1 MSGRV
6 LTNLSGFQNRT
17 LTGLSSID
25 TAETDIADIKTKY
38 DFDSSVSTGNLLIG
52 NSVGNYT
59 TNRLTAGNNIT
70 ITNGDGTISI
80 ASTAV
85 EINAGTNLNKTTD
98 INGTS
103 LNLDAVIG
111 GMTSINAF
119 SLVTNISSAG
129 NQFLLK
135 DNSVG
140 GFANGTFLTANASGL
155 IVPTTQATINIAV
168 QATLTGGTNITKTTQ
183 SVVGGGQTSTFNL
196 DAVISGMTSINGFTI
211 SNDISSAESQF
222 LVKDNSVG
230 GFANG
235 TFLTANA
242 SGLIVPTTQATI
254 NTSVQGTIT
263 GGTNITKTESSGNIS
278 LNLDNVLTSLTTI
291 NGYGFNLTTNSTVNQ
306 FLLKD
311 TTVGSFSSGDLLNIN
326 SSGKVDN
333 ITPTVLFNNLT
344 ASNGLIKSSNNNNIS
359 ISTQPTIN
367 ISDSGGGGFTI
378 ENSSGTALVKITS
391 SSGGQ
396 PKLQYFQGTDLRAN
410 QQYDNANT
418 KFDFAVNTGAL
429 HLKAYSNTQG
439 GTGRITLDSEIV
451 KLQAGNSSTV
461 AEDILTCSLTEIDL
475 KKKIDLNQNTI
486 HYYQGNNDGFK
497 LGYSSSTMNG
507 LLVIGYGG
515 SIPFLRLQSSY
526 GGAVNVVDYYYDKV
540 RFFKQLLIEP
550 EGTGVSVLQIRATGT
565 GEGDQ
570 PKQQF
575 FQQGNEKTYLRY
587 LPADDIFE
595 IRTTNDS
602 TKMRLGNRGLTN
614 GGLLLQNTRNDFYNK
629 IYMNSTSSLDRPI
642 YLHTNE
648 AFYVRYKND
657 STINGTDLGGFSGVR
672 LSNTNTQ
679 STNSIQLQT
688 FGVSP
693 RTADAK
699 GSVEVYNKL
708 SVIRN
713 GATLQQDS
721 NDTFTVKNTGFCKA
735 IIHSDSGDCELAL
748 KCGSDNSNQTV
759 IKRKT
764 DDQFSIS
771 NVGEIKT
778 SATSHNFFNSS
789 TLRLAFQSDT
799 NLVVYNGSTVKFASN
814 DSQNAHS
821 SRDYK
826 KNINN
831 LVESES
837 INIIKNINPVSFEYL
852 EQYWDEHDKCNACNC
867 DLRKGFIWEDTQPIL
882 PQATRTI
889 NMNNPDEETTKTLD
903 LKMVIPDLTKTVQYL
918 LNKVETLET
927 QLLTQSNLI
936 SNLQSQLNSN

>member
-6 LTNLSGFQNRT
+6 LTNLAGFQNRT

-25 TAETDIADIKTKY
+25 TAETDITDIKTKY
-38 DFDSSVSTGNLLIG
+38 AFDSNVSTGNLLIG

-80 ASTAV
+80 ASSFV

-140 GFANGTFLTANASGL
+140 GFADGTFLTVNASGL

-183 SVVGGGQTSTFNL
+183 SVIGGGQTSTFNL
-196 DAVISGMTSINGFTI
+196 DSALTSINTINGFTI

-230 GFANG
+230 GFADG

-278 LNLDNVLTSLTTI
+278 LNLDNVLTSITTI

-311 TTVGSFSSGDLLNIN
+311 TTVGSFSSGDLLSVN
-326 SSGKVDN
+326 SNNKIDN
-333 ITPTVLFNNLT
+333 ITPTVLLNNIT
-344 ASNGLIKSSNNNNIS
+344 ASNGLTKSSNNNNIS

-451 KLQAGNSSTV
+451 KLQAGNSSTT
-461 AEDILTCSLTEIDL
+461 AQDILTCSLTEVNINKQINISTDG
-475 KKKIDLNQNTI
+475 INQS
-486 HYYQGNNDGFK
+486 GNNLNLKANGTV
-497 LGYSSSTMNG
+497 LISGSTDR
-507 LLVIGYGG
+507 I
-515 SIPFLRLQSSY
+515 FLRKE
-526 GGAVNVVDYYYDKV
+526 VK
-540 RFFKQLLIEP
+540 IEP

-565 GEGDQ
+565 GSGDQ

-575 FQQGNEKTYLRY
+575 FQQGNEKTYLRF
-587 LPADDIFE
+587 LPAEDIFE
-595 IRTTNDS
+595 IRTYNDS

-657 STINGTDLGGFSGVR
+657 STAPAINGTDLGGFSGVR

-679 STNSIQLQT
+679 STNKINLQT

-693 RTADAK
+693 RTLDAK

-713 GATLQQDS
+713 GATLQQDA
-721 NDTFTVKNTGFCKA
+721 NDTFTVRNTGFCKA

-764 DDQFSIS
+764 NDQFSIS

-778 SATSHNFFNSS
+778 SATNHNFFNSS

-814 DSQNAHS
+814 DGQNAHS

-826 KNINN
+826 KNIND

-837 INIIKNINPVSFEYL
+837 INIIKNINPVSFEYI
-852 EQYWDEHDKCNACNC
+852 EQYWDEHDQADSCNC
-867 DLRKGFIWEDTQPIL
+867 NIRKGFIWEDMDIL
-882 PQATRTI
+882 PQVKRTI
-889 NMNNPDEETTKTLD
+889 NSNNAEEETTKTLD
-903 LKMVIPDLTKTVQYL
+903 MKMVVPDLTKTVQYL
-918 LNKVETLET
+918 LNQVETLDSTISTLQE

>member
-17 LTGLSSID
+17 LTGLSTID
-25 TAETDIADIKTKY
+25 TAETDITDIKTKY
-38 DFDSSVSTGNLLIG
+38 DFDASVSTGNLLIG

-70 ITNGDGTISI
+70 ITNGDGSISI
-80 ASTAV
+80 ASSVV

-119 SLVTNISSAG
+119 SIAPNISSAG

-135 DNSVG
+135 DNSIG
-140 GFANGTFLTANASGL
+140 GFSNGTFLTANASGL
-155 IVPTTQATINIAV
+155 IVPTTQTTINIAV

-196 DAVISGMTSINGFTI
+196 DAVIGGMTSINGFTI

-242 SGLIVPTTQATI
+242 SGLIVPTTQSTI
-254 NTSVQGTIT
+254 NTAVQATIL
-263 GGTNITKTESSGNIS
+263 GGTNMTKTESSGDIS
-278 LNLDNVLTSLTTI
+278 LNLKNVLTSITTI

-311 TTVGSFSSGDLLNIN
+311 TTVGSFFSGDLLNIN

-396 PKLQYFQGTDLRAN
+396 PKLQYFQGTDLRTF
-410 QQYDNANT
+410 QQYDNTNT

-461 AEDILTCSLTEIDL
+461 AQDILTCSLTEISVSKQIDMNNNIL
-475 KKKIDLNQNTI
+475 QFKIDDANHTI
-486 HYYQGNNDGFK
+486 R
-497 LGYSSSTMNG
+497 YSSTNMDG
-507 LLVIGYGG
+507 
-515 SIPFLRLQSSY
+515 
-526 GGAVNVVDYYYDKV
+526 
-540 RFFKQLLIEP
+540 LLIE
-550 EGTGVSVLQIRATGT
+550 GY
-565 GEGDQ
+565 GDTNN
-570 PKQQF
+570 PF
-575 FQQGNEKTYLRY
+575 CRIESSNGDIVV
-587 LPADDIFE
+587 ADYFPDKI
-595 IRTTNDS
+595 
-602 TKMRLGNRGLTN
+602 KMFKPL
-614 GGLLLQNTRNDFYNK
+614 
-629 IYMNSTSSLDRPI
+629 YMNSTSSLDRPI

-657 STINGTDLGGFSGVR
+657 GNLNGTDLGGFSGVR

-679 STNSIQLQT
+679 STNKINLQT

-693 RTADAK
+693 RTLDAK

-708 SVIRN
+708 SVIRD
-713 GATLQQDS
+713 GAVLQQDA
-721 NDTFTVKNTGFCKA
+721 NDTFTVRRVGFCKA

-748 KCGSDNSNQTV
+748 KCGSDNSNQAV

-764 DDQFSIS
+764 NDQLLIS
-771 NVGEIKT
+771 NQGEYRVEVSNNT
-778 SATSHNFFNSS
+778 CNFVNNNG
-789 TLRLAFQSDT
+789 RLAWQSDR
-799 NLVVYNGSTVKFASN
+799 NLVIYNSGGGAIFASN
-814 DSQNAHS
+814 TS
-821 SRDYK
+821 SSERRFKD
-826 KNINN
+826 NIVSLDLEN
-831 LVESES
+831 SY
-837 INIIKNINPVSFEYL
+837 NIIKQLNPVSFVYIE
-852 EQYWDEHDKCNACNC
+852 EPTITK
-867 DLRKGFIWEDTQPIL
+867 KGFIVDEIEDKIPECIKEITNCDCEDMKSKLLYKEDI
-882 PQATRTI
+882 
-889 NMNNPDEETTKTLD
+889 
-903 LKMVIPDLTKTVQYL
+903 VPDLVASVKFL
-918 LNKVETLET
+918 INKVETLET

>member
-6 LTNLSGFQNRT
+6 LTNLAGFQNRT

-25 TAETDIADIKTKY
+25 TAETDITDIKTKY
-38 DFDSSVSTGNLLIG
+38 AFDSNVSTGNLLIG

-59 TNRLTAGNNIT
+59 TNRLTAGDNIT

-80 ASTAV
+80 ASSSV

-183 SVVGGGQTSTFNL
+183 SVIGGGQTSTFNL
-196 DAVISGMTSINGFTI
+196 DSALTGMTNINGFTI
-211 SNDISSAESQF
+211 SNDISSAGSQF

-254 NTSVQGTIT
+254 NTAVQATIL

-278 LNLDNVLTSLTTI
+278 LNLDNVLTSITTI

-311 TTVGSFSSGDLLNIN
+311 TTVGSFSSGDLLTVN
-326 SSGKVDN
+326 SNNKIDN
-333 ITPTVLFNNLT
+333 ITPTVLLNNIT
-344 ASNGLIKSSNNNNIS
+344 ASNGLTKSSNNNNIS

-451 KLQAGNSSTV
+451 KLQAGNSSTT
-461 AEDILTCSLTEIDL
+461 AQDILTCSLTQL
-475 KKKIDLNQNTI
+475 KIYKLFDINSQVLQFKA
-486 HYYQGNNDGFK
+486 NDGSHTIR
-497 LGYSSSTMNG
+497 YSSTNMDG
-507 LLVIGYGG
+507 
-515 SIPFLRLQSSY
+515 
-526 GGAVNVVDYYYDKV
+526 
-540 RFFKQLLIEP
+540 LLIEGYGNTSLP
-550 EGTGVSVLQIRATGT
+550 FCRIESANA
-565 GEGDQ
+565 DQ
-570 PKQQF
+570 VIMDYFPDKMKMYKSLYMNSNYIYMT
-575 FQQGNEKTYLRY
+575 GNEFHYIKFNGSGMDGIEVAGYGSNGSLEVPVFRIKRTSGDTL
-587 LPADDIFE
+587 FE
-595 IRTTNDS
+595 AKQKCIEMY
-602 TKMRLGNRGLTN
+602 KPL
-614 GGLLLQNTRNDFYNK
+614 
-629 IYMNSTSSLDRPI
+629 YMNSTSSSNRPI

-657 STINGTDLGGFSGVR
+657 STAPAINGTDLGGFSGVR

-679 STNSIQLQT
+679 STNKVNLQT

-713 GATLQQDS
+713 SAVLQQDA
-721 NDTFTVKNTGFCKA
+721 NDTFTVRNTTFCKA

-764 DDQFSIS
+764 NDQFSIS

-778 SATSHNFFNSS
+778 SATNHNFFNSS

-814 DSQNAHS
+814 DGQNAHS

-826 KNINN
+826 KNIND

-837 INIIKNINPVSFEYL
+837 INIIKNINPVSFEYI
-852 EQYWDEHDKCNACNC
+852 EQYWDEHDQADSDNCNI
-867 DLRKGFIWEDTQPIL
+867 RKGFIWEDMKPIL
-882 PQATRTI
+882 PQTTRTI
-889 NMNNPDEETTKTLD
+889 NSNNAEEETTKTLD
-903 LKMVIPDLTKTVQYL
+903 MKMVVPDLTKTVQYL
-918 LNKVETLET
+918 LNKVETLDSTISTLQE